1 MPLFRWAFFCLTAR
15 AYATPEELAKQ
26 GDEALALGDF
36 DKATRLYGEAINGDS
51 SNAQFVR
58 ALLLPNPC
66 SMSHQRA
73 NPVEINL

>member
-1 MPLFRWAFFCLTAR
+1 MALFRWPFYRLIAR
-15 AYATPEELAKQ
+15 AYASPEELAKQ

-58 ALLLPNPC
+58 DFLVQYPY
-66 SMSHQRA
+66 SMCNQCP
-73 NPVEINL
+73 NPVETNL